1 MEIEIIA
8 GRIRIAEST
17 KSAYQSDGQHLIC
30 FSNTLDL
37 LIVAFGHSLRVYNG
51 VERLTEGLHV
61 FRLQINPYPI
71 GPLIADLN
79 FLERI
84 QGICMSC
91 SGVFLGIMISG
102 RVHVLDIRVAVDRRA
117 VASLECRVEDGI
129 PGELMAWSKAD
140 GNDTLLISHG
150 NSLCT
155 IDPNSRKVNHTETQE
170 KISAIEWS
178 PSSASTFLAAST
190 NSITMFDVSTAA
202 IKPKIRIEN
211 IVKGMFFISSWH
223 FFPHRLTSL
232 LPFRCEECL
241 YQPFKLGRWRRSAV
255 WISTRQ
261 QFK

>member
-30 FSNTLDL
+30 FSNTLGL
-37 LIVAFGHSLRVYNG
+37 LAVALSHSLRVYNG
-51 VERLTEGLHV
+51 VELLTQGLDL

-79 FLERI
+79 FLEDI

-91 SGVFLGIMISG
+91 SGVFLGVMISG

-117 VASLECRVEDGI
+117 VDSLECRFEDGI
-129 PGELMAWSKAD
+129 PGELMAWSKAV
-140 GNDTLLISHG
+140 GNDTLLVAHG

-170 KISAIEWS
+170 MISAIEWI
-178 PSSASTFLAAST
+178 PSSASTFLAASL
-190 NSITMFDVSTAA
+190 NSITILDVSTTA
-202 IKPKIRIEN
+202 IKSKIRIEN
-211 IVKGMFFISSWH
+211 IVKGMFLIS
-223 FFPHRLTSL
+223 
-232 LPFRCEECL
+232 
-241 YQPFKLGRWRRSAV
+241 
-255 WISTRQ
+255 
-261 QFK
+261 